1 MKNTVLAIR
10 EAETLEDAVAIYEAA
25 TRPRASSKP
34 PSYEE
39 VMEFCESWARNRGED
54 IDWAINKGR
63 EAISFYEDNMEV
75 MNARTWKDGNGN
87 TVKNWKLKIMNN
99 WLKQR

>member
-39 VMEFCESWARNRGED
+39 VMEFAEEYASRSGDDVIFIKKQAD
-54 IDWAINKGR
+54 
-63 EAISFYEDNMEV
+63 EAFNFYEDNMRI

-87 TVKNWKLKIMNN
+87 TVKNWRLKIMNN
-99 WLKQR
+99 WFKGR